1 MLYTFHLYFFNAH
14 IQLCINFLIGYLC
27 FMENLF
33 YYCQI
38 ILSSSCIKFFAFSFP
53 IFIPSFSYLC
63 FSLNKVNLCTLAQ
76 SLSRIQLFVTPCT
89 ANPRLF
95 CPWDFPG
102 RNTRVSCHYLLQE
115 IFPAGGSNPVSW
127 IGRWILYH

>member
-1 MLYTFHLYFFNAH
+1 
-14 IQLCINFLIGYLC
+14 
-27 FMENLF
+27 
-33 YYCQI
+33 
-38 ILSSSCIKFFAFSFP
+38 
-53 IFIPSFSYLC
+53 
-63 FSLNKVNLCTLAQ
+63 
-76 SLSRIQLFVTPCT
+76 VTPCT